1 MSAFQRLNSMQLR
14 MNVRKGYGIMEGS
27 GVSSRILNP
36 IDFNMF
42 ETIEDL
48 LDHPDHFDN
57 IQKYA

>member
-1 MSAFQRLNSMQLR
+1 
-14 MNVRKGYGIMEGS
+14 MEGS
-27 GVSSRILNP
+27 GVSSWILNH

-57 IQKYA
+57 IQQYDWVIMT

>member
-1 MSAFQRLNSMQLR
+1 MQLR

-57 IQKYA
+57 VQKYA

>member
-1 MSAFQRLNSMQLR
+1 

-27 GVSSRILNP
+27 GVSCRILNP

-57 IQKYA
+57 VQKYA

>member
-14 MNVRKGYGIMEGS
+14 MNVRKGYRIMEGF

-57 IQKYA
+57 VQKYA